1 MVVTRGYES
10 RGAGVFDLIRIWMDA
25 PMQLGRRAER
35 QGPEKSRGTKDR
47 DGSTDDRAAFH

>member
-10 RGAGVFDLIRIWMDA
+10 RGAGVFDLIRIRMDA

-35 QGPEKSRGTKDR
+35 QCPEKSRGSKER